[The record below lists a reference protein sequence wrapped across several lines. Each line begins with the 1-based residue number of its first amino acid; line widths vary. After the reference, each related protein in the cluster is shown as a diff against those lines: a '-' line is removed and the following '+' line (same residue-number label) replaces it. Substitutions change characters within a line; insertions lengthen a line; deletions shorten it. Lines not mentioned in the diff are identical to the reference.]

1 MTSSPISRR
10 SFKEQRMSTAEKPAS
25 SDVGFFFAGDR
36 LDRTPFKSARPVTR
50 PSSLQSIINV
60 SYAKMLAA
68 DVALVAQHLAGKVF
82 GKLLKAGQASL
93 AAQPLQSPLQEC
105 FDFCTKAL
113 RRYDGYR
120 ELAENLHCSC
130 ECFFWEKSPS
140 GPFASKNF
148 DSSNAHAVIVGPGG
162 AEERADA
169 RIGITILKPYTR
181 MPDHRLSCPR
191 TYLALSA
198 FEFSTESVGWTR
210 AQVGTVCFAPAGE
223 IVAYRCTM
231 TPLLMIWCDIP
242 CPGTFIT
249 RK

>member
-1 MTSSPISRR
+1 
-10 SFKEQRMSTAEKPAS
+10 MSTAEKTAS

-36 LDRTPFKSARPVTR
+36 LDRTPFKSARTVTR

-60 SYAKMLAA
+60 SCTKMLAA

-82 GKLLKAGQASL
+82 GKLLRTGQTSL
-93 AAQPLQSPLQEC
+93 AAQPLRPPLQGC

-113 RRYDGYR
+113 RRYDGYC
-120 ELAENLHCSC
+120 ELAESLQRACD
-130 ECFFWEKSPS
+130 CFFWEKSPS

-148 DSSNAHAVIVGPGG
+148 DSANAHAVIVGPGG

-169 RIGITILKPYTR
+169 RIGITILTPYTR

-191 TYLALSA
+191 AYLALSA
-198 FEFSTESVGWTR
+198 FEFSTESTGWTC

-223 IVAYRCTM
+223 IVAYRCTT

-242 CPGTFIT
+242 CPGNFTT